1 MHMPP
6 SMRDS
11 MVPFGLEEL
20 HLRGHGHPTWPIK
33 VKINICIHAV
43 WLSLLVSEM
52 LVSKMDTAK
61 YIDKMICV

>member
-1 MHMPP
+1 MPA

-11 MVPFGLEEL
+11 TVLFGLKEI
-20 HLRGHGHPTWPIK
+20 HLMGHRHPTWPIK

-52 LVSKMDTAK
+52 LSIKDGHCKV
-61 YIDKMICV
+61 YR